1 MDYRNELRG
10 LRAKHNVSQEEAA
23 KVLGITRVAY
33 KNKELGVSRFY
44 FDEVVKLLKYL
55 DELDYLSN
63 PNTNFFTI

>member
-44 FDEVVKLLKYL
+44 FDMVIVNRKE
-55 DELDYLSN
+55 
-63 PNTNFFTI
+63 IM